1 MCKDILLYR
10 LERLNMGKTALIIG
24 SSKGIGAEI
33 ARVLYNDGYS
43 VAITYNKSRKEAKDL
58 SKELGKCPCFHCDIN
73 DFNEMQVLYETAVK
87 ELGGLDVVV
96 NCAGIAYSGLL
107 QDMKEKDIR
116 DVINTDLVGTIFSTR
131 YAAAYMVR
139 NHKGTILNIS
149 SMWGVRGA
157 SCEAVYSAA
166 KGGIIS
172 FTKAMAKELAPSN
185 IRVNCISPGV
195 IRTDMLDIYTE
206 DDLKAL
212 EDETP
217 LSRLGQTGDIAKAV
231 RFLVSDDADF
241 ITGQN
246 IIIDGGFIL

>member
-1 MCKDILLYR
+1 
-10 LERLNMGKTALIIG
+10 
-24 SSKGIGAEI
+24 
-33 ARVLYNDGYS
+33 
-43 VAITYNKSRKEAKDL
+43 
-58 SKELGKCPCFHCDIN
+58 
-73 DFNEMQVLYETAVK
+73 
-87 ELGGLDVVV
+87 
-96 NCAGIAYSGLL
+96 
-107 QDMKEKDIR
+107 
-116 DVINTDLVGTIFSTR
+116 
-131 YAAAYMVR
+131 
-139 NHKGTILNIS
+139 
-149 SMWGVRGA
+149 MWGVRGA